1 MKAYLKELQGKL
13 LGTVTDHPDTLE
25 HFSTDAGLFQV
36 QPAAVVYPQNTADV
50 RKMVQFVA
58 ERTAS
63 GKPTSIVPRGLG
75 SNQCGAAVGEG
86 LQVSFPAHMNKLL
99 KLDTH
104 TVTVQ
109 PGIVYSA
116 LQQTLHTH
124 NRWLPPYPDSAN
136 YSTIGGAVA
145 CNSAGVMSL
154 KYGPTRSFVRSLKV
168 VLSDGSLIKTRR
180 LSARELNRKKGLAT
194 LEGEIYRKIDAMLLD
209 HPQLI
214 KKRQPRTG
222 KNVAGYALDTV
233 RGQSGSF
240 DLGQL
245 FVGAQGTLGLITEVT
260 MTTAPYNP
268 RTTLVAGYFSSVEQ
282 AAQAVVKLR
291 PLKPC
296 AVELVDRQLLETLRT
311 NRPVDLEGLV
321 PDDLPIIM
329 LFVEFD
335 EPSQISQ
342 KYHSVRA
349 ERIMARHGAKTRV
362 STDPV
367 EQVALWKLRQA
378 GAGNLVVAGAKQ
390 PLPFID
396 DAAVPAEK
404 LAQFLHKTTQLLA
417 KYDLTAP
424 VWGHAGDGHLHLQ
437 PHLDL
442 RRKKDVDKLFNL
454 SREFHDMVIALGGTP
469 AAELGDGL
477 VRGPYLEKLYGEE
490 MLELFA
496 SVKHIFD
503 PLGIFNPGK
512 KSAATESYARS
523 HLRSEY
529 SLAGF
534 SDFVVHS

>member
-1 MKAYLKELQGKL
+1 MKAYLKDLQGKL
-13 LGTVTDHPDTLE
+13 LGTVTDHPGTLE

-36 QPAAVVYPQNTADV
+36 HPAAVVYPQNTADV
-50 RKMVQFVA
+50 RKVVQFVA
-58 ERTAS
+58 ERTTA

-75 SNQCGAAVGEG
+75 SNLSGAAVGEG
-86 LQVSFPAHMNKLL
+86 LQLSFPAHMNKLL

-109 PGIVYSA
+109 PGLLFST

-145 CNSAGVMSL
+145 CNAAGIMSH
-154 KYGPTRSFVRSLKV
+154 KYGPMRSFVRSLKV

-180 LSARELNRKKGLAT
+180 LSARELNRKKGLST
-194 LEGEIYRKIDAMLLD
+194 LEGEIYRKVDSLLLD

-214 KKRQPRTG
+214 KKRQPRAA
-222 KNVAGYALDTV
+222 KNVAGYALDTI

-240 DLGQL
+240 DLSQL
-245 FVGAQGTLGLITEVT
+245 FIGSQGTLGIITEIT
-260 MTTAPYNP
+260 LATAPYNP
-268 RTTLVAGYFSSVEQ
+268 RTTLVVGYLTSVEQ
-282 AAQAVVKLR
+282 AAQAIVKLR
-291 PLKPC
+291 ALKPC
-296 AVELVDRQLLETLRT
+296 AVELVDRELLETLRSH
-311 NRPVDLEGLV
+311 RPVDLEGLV
-321 PDDLPIIM
+321 PDSLPMIM

-349 ERIMARHGAKTRV
+349 ERIMGRHGAQTRV

-367 EQVALWKLRQA
+367 EQVALWKLRRA
-378 GAGNLVVAGAKQ
+378 GAAAAVGAKQ

-396 DAAVPAEK
+396 DAAVPPEK

-437 PHLDL
+437 PQLDL
-442 RRKKDVDKLFNL
+442 RRKKDVDKLFSL
-454 SREFHDMVIALGGTP
+454 SSEFHDMVIALGGTP
-469 AAELGDGL
+469 AGELGDGL
-477 VRGPYLEKLYGEE
+477 MRGPYLSKLYGDE
-490 MLELFA
+490 MVELFA
-496 SVKHIFD
+496 AVKQACD
-503 PLGIFNPGK
+503 PLGVFNPGK
-512 KSAATESYARS
+512 KTEATESYARA
-523 HLRSEY
+523 HLRSDY
-529 SLAGF
+529 SLSAF